1 VTVFEYLLKGASF
14 VAAMTNKPKCFRWFS
29 YGLERKV
36 PLLLFLNS
44 RKNED
49 KKKMKKLRNNGK
61 AVVQLKTFD
70 IAVFR

>member
-49 KKKMKKLRNNGK
+49 KKKNEKAKKQWKGRRPTQN
-61 AVVQLKTFD
+61 F
-70 IAVFR
+70 